1 MTVVEVGSGK
11 LWSLIRLCQR
21 IWIWNLDQNFDLNFR
36 CKSSSGCF
44 IRDHSFPLFL
54 VFTAN
59 SYCKI
64 HLWRKRLNL
73 FSVAHAPQDKLS
85 FRFLS
90 SPQLQ
95 SNGTVFENLFPQR
108 KCVGN
113 GESENW
119 EIWTNLNLWGI
130 SHKFW

>member
-36 CKSSSGCF
+36 CKSSSNF
-44 IRDHSFPLFL
+44 IRYHSFPLFPL
-54 VFTAN
+54 N

-64 HLWRKRLNL
+64 HLWLKRLNL
-73 FSVAHAPQDKLS
+73 FIFALAPQAKLS
-85 FRFLS
+85 FRFLTS
-90 SPQLQ
+90 LQLQ

-119 EIWTNLNLWGI
+119 EIWANLNLWGI